1 MPALLHIDSSPLNRS
16 VSCELTAGVRHP
28 MEGLRNQYF
37 ADLHDRLNIGIVRR
51 VPLEFGG
58 VWSKS
63 ACEHLSG
70 VEGGV
75 HHSHEGRGRSR
86 RTAANSA

>member
-1 MPALLHIDSSPLNRS
+1 MLLNHREERADRR
-16 VSCELTAGVRHP
+16 VGHP

-75 HHSHEGRGRSR
+75 HHSHEGRGRFR

>member
-1 MPALLHIDSSPLNRS
+1 
-16 VSCELTAGVRHP
+16 
-28 MEGLRNQYF
+28 MEGLRNQYL

-63 ACEHLSG
+63 VCEDLSG

-86 RTAANSA
+86 RTAAYSA